1 MNGHLALSLAIPILY
16 AAPFLAGAFALL
28 LAHVLHRQILG
39 RRTGIFLPAV
49 LALAALLATA
59 VTAAFAAYI
68 RWGQYVPYPSS
79 ATYEMK
85 PFWAQA
91 TRGGLLREVALQ
103 LALSLA
109 LVLVGTVLLRRYRQ
123 SRSEPLLLVSSLV
136 LTGSAF
142 LGLLAVG
149 SYSSVAIDW
158 ARLG

>member
-16 AAPFLAGAFALL
+16 AAPFLAAG
-28 LAHVLHRQILG
+28 VRPSPSP
-39 RRTGIFLPAV
+39 RTSSSMPWTTHGDLLPAV

-59 VTAAFAAYI
+59 VTAALAAYI
-68 RWGQYVPYPSS
+68 RWGEYVPYPSS
-79 ATYEMK
+79 ANYEG